1 MIGATETVGLKGLL
15 GDLDVLLVDR
25 GTGVSVDGVL
35 VDADVLGLV
44 CLRDVYS
51 GVVSRAVM
59 LAIFTLDVVN
69 GGAVGLTVS
78 IDLDVS
84 VCVLVVC
91 RSRSMVRRPCLG
103 IFLGFGRRSFW
114 GNCSPW
120 TRVRD
125 AASPHL
131 RPRRLGRLAWMGPM
145 WNLGEQVL
153 QEREQRDVV

>member
-15 GDLDVLLVDR
+15 GDLDVLLVDG
-25 GTGVSVDGVL
+25 GTGVSVNGVL

-44 CLRDVYS
+44 SLRDVYG

-69 GGAVGLTVS
+69 RGAVGLTVS

-91 RSRSMVRRPCLG
+91 RSRKMVRRPCLG
-103 IFLGFGRRSFW
+103 IFVGGAVS
-114 GNCSPW
+114 GATEAP
-120 TRVRD
+120 
-125 AASPHL
+125 
-131 RPRRLGRLAWMGPM
+131 GP
-145 WNLGEQVL
+145 GCVA
-153 QEREQRDVV
+153 